1 MSLKFKPWNKIERPR
16 KILVLRFHAL
26 GDIIITLPYLA
37 SLKKH
42 VPSTSLTLLTSRE
55 FSDIPKGITLFDEVL
70 TFNSNRNGKLQFL
83 LCALKLPFLFLQGF
97 DVVLDLQNNR
107 SSRLIRFF
115 LFTTCWSE
123 FDKSSHHSA
132 GERTRA
138 CIDSL
143 GLSPVAIEN
152 CIPLKNDSASQKLL
166 EVNDLKPFQ
175 FIVINPA
182 GAFPSRNWPLEN
194 YITFCKM
201 WISKAPEIKFLI
213 LGTNIIKA
221 KALHIK
227 KSLGDSIVD
236 LCNQTTQ
243 VEAFALVKS
252 AKLMLTE
259 DGGLMHMAWVQ
270 GVPTLALFGSSP
282 SYWSAPQGR
291 LSLCLHSSDMPCGD
305 CLLEVCKFE
314 NNPCL
319 TRHSSQEVFE
329 KSVQLLYSI
338 N

>member
-1 MSLKFKPWNKIERPR
+1 MKLKFKPWNKIERPH

-37 SLKKH
+37 SLKKS
-42 VPSTSLTLLTSRE
+42 VPSISLTLLTSEE
-55 FSDIPKGITLFDEVL
+55 FSDIPKSITLFDKVL

-83 LCALKLPFLFLQGF
+83 LCALKLPFLFVQRF
-97 DVVLDLQNNR
+97 DVVLDLQNNK

-123 FDKSSHHSA
+123 FDKSSRHSA
-132 GERTRA
+132 GERTRS
-138 CIDSL
+138 CIDCL
-143 GLSPVAIEN
+143 GLTPIAIEN
-152 CIPLKNDSASQKLL
+152 SIPLKNESVSQELL
-166 EVNDLKPFQ
+166 ELNDLKPFQ

-182 GAFPSRNWPLEN
+182 GTFPSRNWPLEN
-194 YITFCKM
+194 YIAFCRM

-213 LGTNIIKA
+213 LGTDIIKP
-221 KALHIK
+221 KALVIK
-227 KSLGDSIVD
+227 ESLGNSIVD
-236 LCNQTTQ
+236 LCSQTTQ
-243 VEAFALVKS
+243 SEAFGLLKM

-291 LSLCLHSSDMPCGD
+291 WSLCLHSSDMPCGD
-305 CLLEVCKFE
+305 CFLKVCKFE
-314 NNPCL
+314 SNPCL
-319 TRHSSQEVFE
+319 TRYSSQGVFE
-329 KSVQLLYSI
+329 KSVQLLSSI